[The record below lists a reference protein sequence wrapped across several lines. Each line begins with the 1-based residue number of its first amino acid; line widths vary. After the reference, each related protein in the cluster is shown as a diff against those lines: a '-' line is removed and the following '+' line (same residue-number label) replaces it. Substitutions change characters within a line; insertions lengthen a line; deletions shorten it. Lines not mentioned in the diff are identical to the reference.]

1 MLEHFFSPASVAIVG
16 ASRQPGKVGH
26 DVLKNMMSYG
36 YQGQIYPVNP
46 AATEILGIEAY
57 PNLASIA
64 GPVDLAVICVPAA
77 YVIQVVEECAAR
89 KIDSIVVITAGFKE
103 VGPEGARLEREL
115 KDAINRYGIR
125 MVGPNCVGLIDTASG
140 VNASFAAGMPLKGNI
155 GFFSQSGA
163 LCVAILDWS
172 LAEDIGFSKFVS
184 LGNKTDISEIEMLLA
199 LSEDPETKVILG
211 YLEGIND
218 GLAFMDVAREISK
231 KKPIILIKSGTTAS
245 GAKAASSHTG
255 ALAGSEA
262 AFQAAFRQSGVIR
275 AHSINDLFNY
285 ALAFAYQ
292 PLPKG
297 PNIAIITNSGGPG
310 IIAADACDRSNL
322 ILASL
327 NKETVDKLRK
337 ILPPIASFYN
347 PVDII
352 GDASAERYR
361 ETLAIIQ
368 ADDQVHAIMVLLT
381 PTAMVDVAETARAV
395 AELAKQSPKPVFASF
410 LGKKRVEEGRK
421 ILLREGIPHYNYPED
436 AIAAMDSMYRQRLWV
451 DEPARTHLCY
461 LADRDKVWQIFDRV
475 RDENRNQLIE
485 AEAREVLQ
493 AYGFKVPADILARTS
508 REAVAA
514 ANSIGYPVVMKI
526 SSHQIIHKT
535 DMGGVILGIK
545 TAKEAERA
553 FFEITSRARAK
564 APHAPILGV
573 MVQEMITGG
582 REVILG
588 LSKDAQFGTLIMFGL
603 GGVYVEVLKDVSF
616 RVAPLARE
624 DAHEMVR
631 EIRSFP
637 LLRGVRGEQSADIE
651 AVEEALLIMSQL
663 AQDFPEIV
671 EADVNPL
678 LAKSRGEGVIAVDA
692 RFTIRGA

>member
-1 MLEHFFSPASVAIVG
+1 
-16 ASRQPGKVGH
+16 
-26 DVLKNMMSYG
+26 
-36 YQGQIYPVNP
+36 
-46 AATEILGIEAY
+46 LGIKVY
-57 PNLASIA
+57 PSLASIP
-64 GPVDLAVICVPAA
+64 GPVDLAVICVPAPH
-77 YVIQVVEECAAR
+77 VIQVVEECAAK

-255 ALAGSEA
+255 ALAGSDA

-310 IIAADACDRSNL
+310 IIAADACDHSNL

-327 NKETVDKLRK
+327 NKETIDKLRK

-352 GDASAERYR
+352 GDAGAERYR
-361 ETLAIIQ
+361 DTLAIIQ
-368 ADDQVHAIMVLLT
+368 ADDQVHAILILLT
-381 PTAMVDVAETARAV
+381 PTAMVDVAETAKAV

-451 DEPARTHLCY
+451 DEPPRTHLCY
-461 LADRDKVWQIFDRV
+461 RADRDKVWQIFDRV
-475 RDENRNQLIE
+475 RAENRNQLIE

-493 AYGFKVPADILARTS
+493 AYGFKVPANILARTS
-508 REAVAA
+508 KEAVAA

-526 SSHQIIHKT
+526 ASHQIVHKT

-553 FFEITSRARAK
+553 FFEITSRARDR
-564 APHAPILGV
+564 APQAPILGV
-573 MVQEMITGG
+573 MVQEMIIGG

-588 LSKDAQFGTLIMFGL
+588 LSKDPQFGTLIMFGL

-616 RVAPLARE
+616 RVVPLARE

-637 LLRGVRGEQSADIE
+637 LLRGVR
-651 AVEEALLIMSQL
+651 
-663 AQDFPEIV
+663 
-671 EADVNPL
+671 
-678 LAKSRGEGVIAVDA
+678 
-692 RFTIRGA
+692 

>member
-46 AATEILGIEAY
+46 AATEILGIKAY
-57 PNLASIA
+57 PNLASVP
-64 GPVDLAVICVPAA
+64 GPVDLVVICVPAPH
-77 YVIQVVEECAAR
+77 VIQVVEECAAR

-199 LSEDPETKVILG
+199 LSEDPETKVVLG

-218 GLAFMDVAREISK
+218 GLAFMDVARAVSK

-352 GDASAERYR
+352 GDAGAERYR
-361 ETLAIIQ
+361 DTLAVIQ
-368 ADDQVHAIMVLLT
+368 ADDQVHAILVLLT

-451 DEPARTHLCY
+451 DEPPRTHLCY

-493 AYGFKVPADILARTS
+493 AYGFKVPANILARTS
-508 REAVAA
+508 KEAVAA

-526 SSHQIIHKT
+526 ASHQIVHKS
-535 DMGGVILGIK
+535 DIGGVILGIK

-553 FFEITSRARAK
+553 FFEITSRARNR
-564 APHAPILGV
+564 APQAPILGV

-588 LSKDAQFGTLIMFGL
+588 LSKDPQFGTLIMFGL

-616 RVAPLARE
+616 RVVPLARE
-624 DAHEMVR
+624 DAREMVR

-637 LLRGVRGEQSADIE
+637 LLRGVRGEQSVDIE

-678 LAKSRGEGVIAVDA
+678 LAKSRGEGVIAVD
-692 RFTIRGA
+692 